1 MKHWPR
7 DSNGHVY
14 ECFDFNNFEN
24 VTFTSSG
31 LALWDGKGSTWWGI
45 PGIGYLQ
52 RQENRPRMIALGG
65 SKNILFE
72 NIIMKNSPYWTFW
85 ISGVD
90 GLEVRNS
97 HIDARRTS
105 ADSHGIIDITA
116 FNTDGF
122 DVTGKNVWIHDCT
135 VWNQD
140 DCIAVKDGSENMLFE
155 RIQVG
160 FRVGEGRRRQRK
172 GGPSC
177 VAPSHL
183 APCTHRLDSPM

>member
-7 DSNGHVY
+7 DSNGHVH
-14 ECFDFNNFEN
+14 ECFDFKNFEN

-31 LALWDGKGSTWWGI
+31 MALWDGKGATWWGI

-52 RQENRPRMIALGG
+52 RQENRPRMITVSG

-72 NIIMKNSPYWTFW
+72 NIIMKNPPYWTFW
-85 ISGVD
+85 VNSVD

-105 ADSHGIIDITA
+105 ADSHGVIDITA

-140 DCIAVKDGSENMLFE
+140 DCIAVSPELSDSTNCN
-155 RIQVG
+155 
-160 FRVGEGRRRQRK
+160 RK
-172 GGPSC
+172 RS
-177 VAPSHL
+177 
-183 APCTHRLDSPM
+183 RD